1 MKYLIKVKIEVDG
14 IVDKPDVIGAIFGQ
28 TEGLLGPDF
37 DLRDL
42 QDKGRIGRIQVDLKT
57 RNSKTIGEVV
67 IPSNLD
73 RIETALIAAMIE
85 TIDKVGPYGVR
96 IKVSE
101 IVDLREERVKRIIE
115 RAKEILKSWGKE
127 RGIDYK
133 AIVQEVSKALKPPEI
148 TKYGPEGLPAGPDV
162 DKSDTL
168 IIVEGRADVL
178 NLLRYGYTNVI
189 ALEGATGKIPNTI
202 IKLAESKKTIAFVDG
217 DHGGDL
223 ILKELLKFAK
233 IDYVARA
240 PPGRE
245 VEDLTGKE
253 IEEAL
258 ANKVPAADY
267 LVKMMAKKKPKPAE
281 QVEVKATER
290 LVALPDDVL
299 NAIKGL
305 KGTLESIL
313 YNEKWEAVKRVPVRD
328 LVDTLS
334 QAGEKEVYA
343 VVLDGIITPRLVD
356 TASAKGVQVII
367 GTKMGAVTKRP
378 FNLQLLTF
386 DDIL

>member
-57 RNSKTIGEVV
+57 RNSKTVGEVV

-101 IVDLREERVKRIIE
+101 IVDLREERVKKIIE

-162 DKSDTL
+162 DRADTL

-202 IKLAESKKTIAFVDG
+202 VKLAENKKTIAFVDG

-223 ILKELLKFAK
+223 ILKELLRFVKV
-233 IDYVARA
+233 DYVARA

-267 LVKMMAKKKPKPAE
+267 LVKMVAKKKPKQVE
-281 QVEVKATER
+281 QVEVKAAER

-313 YNEKWEAVKRVPVRD
+313 YNEKWEAIKRVPVRD

>member
-313 YNEKWEAVKRVPVRD
+313 YNEKWEAIKRVPVRD